1 MAAPYSTWSKRGM
14 TMTIPQ
20 SPDVSETRAR
30 DSGLQEPM
38 PTLLKRQVA
47 AGPVGY
53 VTIGRVG
60 ETALDG
66 AWWVATEPGGEPR
79 LARTAVSCLVKPQP
93 DDLVQLYLA
102 AGGCWVLAILERRG
116 DAASVALDFGKASV
130 LLQAHDVRVQ
140 AHDRLDLEAAHI
152 ASRAEVVTQAAAE
165 RHAHVS
171 GTDAM
176 HAGNTFIHTE
186 RHLGVHAQS
195 AVVTA
200 DALLKMDAGQIHMG

>member
-1 MAAPYSTWSKRGM
+1 
-14 TMTIPQ
+14 MTILQ
-20 SPDVSETRAR
+20 SPDVSEARAR
-30 DSGLQEPM
+30 DSGLQDPV
-38 PTLLKRQVA
+38 PTSLKRPVA

-53 VTIGRVG
+53 MTIGRVS
-60 ETALDG
+60 EPALDG
-66 AWWVATEPGGEPR
+66 TWWVTTEPGGAPR

-93 DDLVQLYLA
+93 DDLVQLYLST
-102 AGGCWVLAILERRG
+102 GDCWVLSILERRG

-130 LLQAHDVRVQ
+130 LLQARDVRVQ

-186 RHLGVHAQS
+186 RHLSVHAQS
-195 AVVTA
+195 AIVTA